1 MGSNKVCSIGLD
13 NHTSHFDRAQMDRV
27 CSGWS
32 TLIEPAGHRTVRSCS
47 KWRVLTKPAGS
58 RVGCVCSRVKRK
70 TQKTLTEPTWHRFY
84 LPCSR
89 APRLFWRQEDL
100 TESTGQRVIRTCS
113 RALRLSTRCVAQT
126 RWEEHIEPT
135 WHRLDRVC
143 SREQDLD
150 FVASLYTSMLDSP
163 YRGVKSLSLLTPW
176 ADQPYGGRVESR

>member
-1 MGSNKVCSIGLD
+1 M
-13 NHTSHFDRAQMDRV
+13 
-27 CSGWS
+27 
-32 TLIEPAGHRTVRSCS
+32 IEPAGHRTVRSCS

-113 RALRLSTRCVAQT
+113 RAPRLSTRCVAQT
-126 RWEEHIEPT
+126 RWKEHTEPT

-150 FVASLYTSMLDSP
+150 FVASLYTSMRHSP
-163 YRGVKSLSLLTPW
+163 YRGEKSLSLLTSW
-176 ADQPYGGRVESR
+176 ADQSYGGRVESR

>member
-70 TQKTLTEPTWHRFY
+70 TQKTLTEPT
-84 LPCSR
+84 
-89 APRLFWRQEDL
+89 
-100 TESTGQRVIRTCS
+100 GQRVIRACS
-113 RALRLSTRCVAQT
+113 RAPRLSTRCVAQT
-126 RWEEHIEPT
+126 RWEEHTEPT

-163 YRGVKSLSLLTPW
+163 YRGVKSLSLLTRGW
-176 ADQPYGGRVESR
+176 TSHMGGEWSLDDELHARPAV

>member
-1 MGSNKVCSIGLD
+1 MGSKKVWSIGLD
-13 NHTSHFDRAQMDRV
+13 NHTV
-27 CSGWS
+27 S
-32 TLIEPAGHRTVRSCS
+32 TLTELAGHRSDGACS

-70 TQKTLTEPTWHRFY
+70 TQKTLTEPT
-84 LPCSR
+84 
-89 APRLFWRQEDL
+89 
-100 TESTGQRVIRTCS
+100 GQRVIRACP
-113 RALRLSTRCVAQT
+113 RAPRLSTRCVAQT
-126 RWEEHIEPT
+126 RWEEHTEPT

-176 ADQPYGGRVESR
+176 MDQPYGGRVESR

>member
-13 NHTSHFDRAQMDRV
+13 NHTVHFDRAQMDRV
-27 CSGWS
+27 CSRWS
-32 TLIEPAGHRTVRSCS
+32 TLIERAGHRSVRVCS
-47 KWRVLTKPAGS
+47 QWRVLTKPAGS

-70 TQKTLTEPTWHRFY
+70 TQKTLTEPT
-84 LPCSR
+84 
-89 APRLFWRQEDL
+89 
-100 TESTGQRVIRTCS
+100 GQRVIRACP
-113 RALRLSTRCVAQT
+113 RAPRLSTRCVAQT
-126 RWEEHIEPT
+126 RWEEHTEPT

-176 ADQPYGGRVESR
+176 MDQPYGGRVESR